1 MDDLSFN
8 TLKEFSVRPSMTFSQ
23 LDAVMNADT
32 ADVLHSL
39 WEKDYVAADPHNA
52 NYAECIEEKLLYP
65 DMPFHIT
72 FDGRSALEEEIKM
85 RRSIRFG
92 EFRAW
97 VTLIIALATF
107 IKSFFLT

>member
-52 NYAECIEEKLLYP
+52 NYAE
-65 DMPFHIT
+65 
-72 FDGRSALEEEIKM
+72 
-85 RRSIRFG
+85 
-92 EFRAW
+92 
-97 VTLIIALATF
+97 
-107 IKSFFLT
+107 